1 MKSQKGITLM
11 LLVTTVIMMG
21 LIFGAITY
29 NSVNSYKLNS
39 YYTMCADIEL
49 LDEKIALYYLEH
61 KKLPITNEYIEIN
74 RTEENKGLI
83 ENYNESNV
91 NYNPNNSD
99 SGRLY
104 VIDLSQLDNL
114 SLQRTEYYIDEQSH
128 TIYAGKGRKIGEET
142 YYTVPTKYQ
151 EVNLTNYQ

>member
-1 MKSQKGITLM
+1 MKSEKGITLM

-61 KKLPITNEYIEIN
+61 KALPVTNQYVEISRIE
-74 RTEENKGLI
+74 
-83 ENYNESNV
+83 
-91 NYNPNNSD
+91 
-99 SGRLY
+99 
-104 VIDLSQLDNL
+104 
-114 SLQRTEYYIDEQSH
+114 
-128 TIYAGKGRKIGEET
+128 RK
-142 YYTVPTKYQ
+142 
-151 EVNLTNYQ
+151 